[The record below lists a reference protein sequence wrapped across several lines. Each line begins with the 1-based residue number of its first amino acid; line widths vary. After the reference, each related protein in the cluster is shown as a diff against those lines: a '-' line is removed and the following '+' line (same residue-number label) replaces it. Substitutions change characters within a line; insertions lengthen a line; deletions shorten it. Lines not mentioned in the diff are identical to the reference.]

1 MDARGLASLPLIDGA
16 VRGSMDMLAEWT
28 LEADLVIVY

>member
-16 VRGSMDMLAEWT
+16 VRGSMDLLAEWT